1 MIFEILTGAWPLAVT
16 LAVFSS
22 NIFRL
27 GKVKRT
33 LATSLTEVVAA
44 TYFALGWTWK
54 NCLELTW
61 LTLLKHYLID
71 ACFFFRILWKFTF
84 CTQHSDTPGLPC
96 LLPLQLPW
104 SLSKAKNIFWE
115 HLRLHIK
122 LILIFGSFW
131 SRKMFSYVIH
141 PICNLPCTSPAPCIY
156 AASPHMDID
165 HKSLWSA

>member
-71 ACFFFRILWKFTF
+71 ACFFFRILRKFTF

-104 SLSKAKNIFWE
+104 SLSKGKNILGE
-115 HLRLHIK
+115 HLEFLLNSTFVGPFLTH
-122 LILIFGSFW
+122 
-131 SRKMFSYVIH
+131 KMFSYVIH

-156 AASPHMDID
+156 AASPRMDID

>member
-1 MIFEILTGAWPLAVT
+1 MRRGWIITMLLIWHILLWPHPYWTNDSYYVCWFMIFEILTGAWPLAVT

-33 LATSLTEVVAA
+33 LATSLAEVVAA

-71 ACFFFRILWKFTF
+71 ACFFFRILRKFTF

-104 SLSKAKNIFWE
+104 SLSKAKNILWE
-115 HLRLHIK
+115 LLEDY
-122 LILIFGSFW
+122 IL
-131 SRKMFSYVIH
+131 
-141 PICNLPCTSPAPCIY
+141 N
-156 AASPHMDID
+156 
-165 HKSLWSA
+165 

>member
-1 MIFEILTGAWPLAVT
+1 MHTKAMQQEELWGEAGSSQCFSFGTFFFGPTQTEQTIVTICWFMIFEILTGAWPLAVT

-44 TYFALGWTWK
+44 TYFAVGWTRK
-54 NCLELTW
+54 NCLELIW
-61 LTLLKHYLID
+61 LTFLKHYLID
-71 ACFFFRILWKFTF
+71 AGFFFRILRKFTF

-104 SLSKAKNIFWE
+104 SLSKAKNILGE
-115 HLRLHIK
+115 HLEFVL
-122 LILIFGSFW
+122 
-131 SRKMFSYVIH
+131 
-141 PICNLPCTSPAPCIY
+141 N
-156 AASPHMDID
+156 
-165 HKSLWSA
+165 

>member
-1 MIFEILTGAWPLAVT
+1 MRRGRIITMLLIRHILLWPSPYWTNNSVRYLLIYDFRDTQSLILTGAWPLAVT

-44 TYFALGWTWK
+44 PYFALGWTWK

-71 ACFFFRILWKFTF
+71 ACFFFRILRKFTF

-104 SLSKAKNIFWE
+104 SLSKAKNILWE
-115 HLRLHIK
+115 HLDY
-122 LILIFGSFW
+122 IL
-131 SRKMFSYVIH
+131 
-141 PICNLPCTSPAPCIY
+141 N
-156 AASPHMDID
+156 
-165 HKSLWSA
+165 